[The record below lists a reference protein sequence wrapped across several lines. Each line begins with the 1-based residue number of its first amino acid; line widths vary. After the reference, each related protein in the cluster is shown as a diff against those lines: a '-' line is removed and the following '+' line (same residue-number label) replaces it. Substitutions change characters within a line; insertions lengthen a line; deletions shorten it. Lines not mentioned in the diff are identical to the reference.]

1 MWTNI
6 FKIGELQTVSW
17 FQFLPIELDAST
29 TKERSSKAE
38 QKDALNNI
46 VLSAYLHLQSEGF
59 LSTWTNSFVG
69 PWDPSQGEH
78 NPDEKI
84 KLWLFLPGRHSSVSE
99 TAQTAL
105 SKLRVGSN
113 GLWVTPGNSE
123 EVAAA
128 LSQALR
134 NSLERS
140 LRGLS
145 YARLAQPTV
154 EFVFAATEEAIFVHI
169 VVSAR
174 YMRNL
179 CSDDIEKVLMHSP
192 RSVVE
197 GLPVVVAPS
206 GMLGRLV
213 GCCPSD
219 LVRQVYPSR
228 SSAPNLPGFTQPT
241 VCQLRGQSYYV
252 EVALGFPA
260 ASADKVS
267 ELEHIYIEKE
277 MDSVKDSHVG
287 ADVQRKVESPDI
299 LPVLERTFIYPPEAV
314 LVPMAHQAFVRFS
327 SKRMCLQGSLGGSL
341 WEAWPFWIFSPSS
354 YFQNS
359 SFLGS
364 SRGLGVNSNF
374 LRLRRKKNK
383 CNGTAGSI
391 SSVSSS
397 SDGSECAVATEGD
410 LLADADSMACHQS
423 DMPSNNGNAGSKMVS
438 KRPRSEIT
446 EVFSHAGKDVSEN
459 AQGANG

>member
-17 FQFLPIELDAST
+17 FQLLPIEPDAST

-105 SKLRVGSN
+105 NKLRVVSN
-113 GLWVTPGNSE
+113 GLWVAPGNSE

-145 YARLAQPTV
+145 YARFGDVFTKYNPPTRNQNSFRRAQPTV
-154 EFVFAATEEAIFVHI
+154 EFVFAATEEAIFVH
-169 VVSAR
+169 VVISAR

-179 CSDDIEKVLMHSP
+179 CSDDIEKVLTHSP
-192 RSVVE
+192 CSVGE

-219 LVRQVYPSR
+219 LVRQVYR
-228 SSAPNLPGFTQPT
+228 RKSSAPNLPGFTQPT

-260 ASADKVS
+260 ASSDKIS
-267 ELEHIYIEKE
+267 ELEHIYIKKE
-277 MDSVKDSHVG
+277 MDSVKDSQVA
-287 ADVQRKVESPDI
+287 ADVQRKVESPDS

-314 LVPMAHQAFVRFS
+314 LVPMFHQAFVRFS

-341 WEAWPFWIFSPSS
+341 WEVWPFWNFSPSS

-397 SDGSECAVATEGD
+397 SDGSERAVATEGD
-410 LLADADSMACHQS
+410 LLADGDSMACHQS
-423 DMPSNNGNAGSKMVS
+423 DMPSNDGIQAA
-438 KRPRSEIT
+438 P
-446 EVFSHAGKDVSEN
+446 F
-459 AQGANG
+459 